1 MEERTG
7 RVSHRRESINK
18 TSGARFLSIPDRF
31 NTDNT
36 MGVEDEAAAASQELS
51 ECCKNKKAAKLL
63 GIESTCDKSLDSS
76 NTSSNSHKSD
86 LRSNNVNKAAANN
99 INTNKV
105 ERAGSSSSAP
115 SATRNGSS
123 NTFPHVPAP
132 RRVSFQHINN
142 ADKAARLLGMGS
154 TIGVGGVGLPT
165 TSETSECG
173 SIYSTGSIGGNAAT
187 RKARFS
193 RSHHTTSFGSNDTDS
208 SALVSFE
215 DSVGE
220 SAPGN
225 LRKGKKKGRLKP
237 MGKAAKSL
245 ISSMRRR
252 TTVEVG
258 SAIAD
263 SSPSDNHHGI
273 GGKIQRNFSKKW
285 NPSVESVQS
294 QPTKSIGVSWG
305 SGVDREFFDEDDE
318 FPGEREE
325 PMQEHRKSMTS
336 RRENLDAKSL
346 TMGLDMESANF
357 LDWMTQAKCQ
367 EWLKSL
373 SRRDPRANIK
383 SFFDDLARDGADNI
397 EEENGF
403 QPELLSPLL
412 SMFQRS
418 SVFSVWRPTSVDSI
432 HKMMTGQG
440 TGKGLDI
447 KGKSA
452 KKGKLSAYVP
462 FLQIHE
468 DEHKTKI
475 RLLPSDGH
483 IRIFYKKRE
492 ARDNAQNSLSELLDD
507 MTKAADLALKGLLE
521 SDKVCKEDFAQDEMN
536 YAYVQRVLSSFRSV
550 DSKGTIT
557 DEEQEKINILDEWSM
572 ENPAIEVIDD
582 YVPKCYG
589 LDIPKRLFWEGYVMR
604 AKDITRPPGSV
615 YDTGRPSRASFQDM
629 NFASIKNECEEDMPR
644 AVVWQY
650 TDPYLPPTE
659 PDPDPM
665 MPQTLLMAYEEH
677 GRVMPVVSD
686 FDCFLLGTRG
696 VRFHTPLPED
706 QVELLHDVLG
716 EIDNILK
723 ENEEG
728 KSNNWTAS
736 WLNTM
741 KHQKKHITM
750 PKYGFGDPK
759 SYAIMKYAVQRL
771 EEFGAVRHGA
781 ECFNFYFPQELDD
794 EFLVIGGNLGGAKYK
809 YMKLTEL
816 QDFLSGCIDLG
827 FTFPLN
833 PKWVLCDEGWKAL
846 WDKLTG
852 STHPNVQLSINAWY
866 PPGSGLKERIEEI
879 RQHHPDGFQSDLSGR
894 KKGTQ
899 AWDEAEIALDRYQ
912 RIQRA
917 KRKLRAVLTWIS
929 IVQQSRK
936 KVLLAREQEE
946 AAEGE
951 AAEGEVIE
959 VDEKEVEVQVTPK
972 DSDEQEEGEVVVVE
986 GDEVGEDEAEV
997 NLHSEK
1003 RVSFQNIGQSSRA
1016 TSSPTMNDSDD
1027 LVSPTTLD
1035 EIATLE
1041 CNTKSHVRAQTDGD
1055 IISINARSHSFTRQ
1069 SSSELSE
1076 GDDENIKVIDAVLL
1090 RCKANLSEYEI
1101 TGLRRIR
1108 KQLFEQSSSSQL
1120 RVNHRFERRHTSAD
1134 SKMTAKML
1142 EDAPSFILKEYGGV
1156 KGEAKI
1162 SFKAQVKKIM
1172 HAQRWMA
1179 TARKVSELAQSNES
1193 NFLPV
1198 EWTSMSTESKQI
1210 LMEKLSFAALQRWDY
1225 NILEVAKICNGSPL
1239 LFIGWAILGSPH
1251 AQQAMAIDLGTEC
1264 NDTNGYSFVTELNV
1278 QMPILCSF
1286 LRTVEADYLLNPYH
1300 NNTHAADVVQ
1310 TLNTMLQ
1317 LGGKNFASSPLDIF
1331 SILVAAVIHDVK
1343 HPGLNNNF
1351 QINSR
1356 SALAVQYN
1364 DVSVLENYSIT
1375 WLFSKLLGQ
1384 TRDFTVDIFSGLSNE
1399 QFSKARS
1406 IIVRSVLETDM
1417 THHFDL
1423 LKKMGIHQEMLKN
1436 KGAVGWLQTYTN
1448 EGVNYDPSMD
1458 MLCFLLHQADISNP
1472 AKPFPLFVE
1481 WADSILAESY
1491 AQGDKEAALSLPV
1504 SPLCDRVA
1512 TDKKQSQIGFIK
1524 FVVRPSY
1531 RLLGEVIPLFAETV
1545 FPHIETSLEFWDKY
1559 EEGIDTC

>member
-1 MEERTG
+1 M
-7 RVSHRRESINK
+7 RRRPTVDVMDS
-18 TSGARFLSIPDRF
+18 ASIPD
-31 NTDNT
+31 
-36 MGVEDEAAAASQELS
+36 S
-51 ECCKNKKAAKLL
+51 
-63 GIESTCDKSLDSS
+63 
-76 NTSSNSHKSD
+76 TSSD
-86 LRSNNVNKAAANN
+86 
-99 INTNKV
+99 
-105 ERAGSSSSAP
+105 
-115 SATRNGSS
+115 
-123 NTFPHVPAP
+123 
-132 RRVSFQHINN
+132 
-142 ADKAARLLGMGS
+142 
-154 TIGVGGVGLPT
+154 
-165 TSETSECG
+165 
-173 SIYSTGSIGGNAAT
+173 
-187 RKARFS
+187 
-193 RSHHTTSFGSNDTDS
+193 HHQ
-208 SALVSFE
+208 
-215 DSVGE
+215 
-220 SAPGN
+220 
-225 LRKGKKKGRLKP
+225 
-237 MGKAAKSL
+237 
-245 ISSMRRR
+245 
-252 TTVEVG
+252 
-258 SAIAD
+258 
-263 SSPSDNHHGI
+263 GI
-273 GGKIQRNFSKKW
+273 GGKIQRGFSKKW
-285 NPSVESVQS
+285 NPSFDSNHS
-294 QPTKSIGVSWG
+294 QPSKSIGVSWG
-305 SGVDREFFDEDDE
+305 SGVDMELVDEDDE
-318 FPGEREE
+318 FPGGREE
-325 PMQEHRKSMTS
+325 PMQDHRKSMTS

-418 SVFSVWRPTSVDSI
+418 SVFSVWRPTSMDSI

-452 KKGKLSAYVP
+452 KKGKLSAFVP

-492 ARDNAQNSLSELLDD
+492 ARDNAQNTLSGILDD

-521 SDKVCKEDFAQDEMN
+521 SDKVCKEDFAQHEKSH
-536 YAYVQRVLSSFRSV
+536 AYVQRVLSSFRSV
-550 DSKGTIT
+550 DSKGIIT

-572 ENPAIEVIDD
+572 EDPVIEVIDD

-589 LDIPKRLFWEGYVMR
+589 LDLPKRLFWEGYAMR

-629 NFASIKNECEEDMPR
+629 NFGSIKNECEEDMPR
-644 AVVWQY
+644 AVVYQY

-706 QVELLHDVLG
+706 QVELLHNMMG
-716 EIDNILK
+716 EIEKILE

-728 KSNNWTAS
+728 KSNNWTSS
-736 WLNTM
+736 WLNSM
-741 KHQKKHITM
+741 KHQKTHITM

-771 EEFGAVRHGA
+771 QEFGAVRHGP

-866 PPGSGLKERIEEI
+866 PPGSGLKERINEI
-879 RQHHPDGFQSDLSGR
+879 RQQHPDGFQSDLSGR

-951 AAEGEVIE
+951 KIEVEGE
-959 VDEKEVEVQVTPK
+959 EVEVQVTPK
-972 DSDEQEEGEVVVVE
+972 DSDKQEEAEEGEVVDVE
-986 GDEVGEDEAEV
+986 GEEVGEDEVQV
-997 NLHSEK
+997 NLHAEK
-1003 RVSFQNIGQSSRA
+1003 HVSFQSIGNSRRA
-1016 TSSPTMNDSDD
+1016 MSSPAMNA
-1027 LVSPTTLD
+1027 PTRD
-1035 EIATLE
+1035 EIATMSE
-1041 CNTKSHVRAQTDGD
+1041 CNTKIHVRAQTDGD
-1055 IISINARSHSFTRQ
+1055 IVSMNSRSGCFTRK
-1069 SSSELSE
+1069 SSSGLSE
-1076 GDDENIKVIDAVLL
+1076 GEDENIEVIDSVLL

-1101 TGLRRIR
+1101 TGLQRVRNQLVEQLKFSQR
-1108 KQLFEQSSSSQL
+1108 K
-1120 RVNHRFERRHTSAD
+1120 VNHRFERRHTSID
-1134 SKMTAKML
+1134 SKMTAMML

-1156 KGEAKI
+1156 TGDAKI

-1179 TARKVSELAQSNES
+1179 SARKVSELAQSNES

-1198 EWTSMSTESKQI
+1198 EWTSMSKESKQI

-1225 NILEVAKICNGSPL
+1225 NIIEVAKICNGSPL

-1251 AQQAMAIDLGTEC
+1251 AQQAMSMDLGTEC
-1264 NDTNGYSFVTELNV
+1264 DDTDGYSFVTELNV

-1317 LGGKNFASSPLDIF
+1317 LGGKNYASSPLDIF

-1356 SALAVQYN
+1356 SELAVQYN

-1423 LKKMGIHQEMLKN
+1423 LKKMGIHQEMLKG
-1436 KGAVGWLQTYTN
+1436 KGAVGWLQAYTN

-1545 FPHIETSLEFWDKY
+1545 FPHIEKSLEFWDKY
-1559 EEGIDTC
+1559 EEGTETC